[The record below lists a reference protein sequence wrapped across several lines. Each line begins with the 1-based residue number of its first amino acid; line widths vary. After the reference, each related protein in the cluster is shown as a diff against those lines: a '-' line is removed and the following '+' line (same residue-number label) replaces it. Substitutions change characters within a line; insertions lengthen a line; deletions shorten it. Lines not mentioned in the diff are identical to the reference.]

1 MFPGPSFSQ
10 GCWRGEAGRTP
21 HAWGCRGPLHGPRD
35 APGRGASWRRAPS
48 RGRPDPTPWGPPGP
62 EPDARFPRGPL
73 RCHPRAPGRGRGRP
87 RGCLGSRTDPA
98 TEQRSPA
105 SRGLRGTAASNSEG
119 NSSWAAPGSLRRQS
133 RMSPRRLLPN
143 CCRRGGPG
151 GRGELQSPPR
161 AAGLPSSPAAGLEVR
176 TEATFG
182 AGPARRSR
190 PPLPTTQCLPM
201 NVSLYL
207 RYKSA

>member
-1 MFPGPSFSQ
+1 MLAGGGGTHAPRVGLQGPTSRPKRCS
-10 GCWRGEAGRTP
+10 GKGSKLEK
-21 HAWGCRGPLHGPRD
+21 
-35 APGRGASWRRAPS
+35 GAVPRAP
-48 RGRPDPTPWGPPGP
+48 RPHPLGAPWPR
-62 EPDARFPRGPL
+62 ARRPLSSGPL
-73 RCHPRAPGRGRGRP
+73 RCHPRAPGGGGGGRP

-161 AAGLPSSPAAGLEVR
+161 AAGLPGSPAAGLEVR

>member
-21 HAWGCRGPLHGPRD
+21 HTWGCRGPLHGPRD
-35 APGRGASWRRAPS
+35 APERGASWRRGAVPREPRPHPLGAPWP
-48 RGRPDPTPWGPPGP
+48 RARRPLSS
-62 EPDARFPRGPL
+62 GPL
-73 RCHPRAPGRGRGRP
+73 RCHPRAPSGVGAGGRP

-133 RMSPRRLLPN
+133 RMSPRRLLPLLPQ
-143 CCRRGGPG
+143 RRAGGPRGAAVTTASCRAPRFTGRRAGSPDG
-151 GRGELQSPPR
+151 GDLRRWNPRLQSW
-161 AAGLPSSPAAGLEVR
+161 GFIEW
-176 TEATFG
+176 
-182 AGPARRSR
+182 
-190 PPLPTTQCLPM
+190 Q
-201 NVSLYL
+201 
-207 RYKSA
+207 